1 MLSQAALFGSDAS
14 RAAFALVSPLSF
26 VHVNFLLICP
36 PPPPPRHPDSPEA
49 RKNVAAEVG
58 ELISSE
64 KTCDLAASFP
74 QRVLKLPADA

>member
-1 MLSQAALFGSDAS
+1 MLSQAALFDSDAS

-36 PPPPPRHPDSPEA
+36 PPPPHHPDSPEA

>member
-14 RAAFALVSPLSF
+14 SATFALVSPLSF

-36 PPPPPRHPDSPEA
+36 TLPPNPDSPEA

-64 KTCDLAASFP
+64 KTCNLAASFP
-74 QRVLKLPADA
+74 QRVLKLPADT